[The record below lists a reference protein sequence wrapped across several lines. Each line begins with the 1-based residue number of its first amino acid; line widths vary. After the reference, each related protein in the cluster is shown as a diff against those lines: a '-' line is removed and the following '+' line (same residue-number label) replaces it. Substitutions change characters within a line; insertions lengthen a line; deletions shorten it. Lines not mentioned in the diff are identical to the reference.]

1 MHIDAYMIDVAYM
14 ERRLLEAKSL
24 VVLVEVARMV
34 VHQGFCDVRR
44 RRASI

>member
-24 VVLVEVARMV
+24 VVLVEVAHMV

-44 RRASI
+44 RRASV